1 MELNLKTQQNKL
13 ISLFRVSLM
22 FFLFFFTQQTV
33 ASSQSSITLPS
44 NNITIKEAFSEIEK
58 QTGMS
63 VDNILSYKNTF
74 GKHAINATFVYGIE
88 KRQYEMTKA
97 GATNFSNDILGFN
110 KLDAGQADL
119 QTATSGAWEES
130 SLYTMLRAIY
140 TYNDKYILTGTVRRD
155 GFSGFGKNHKFGV
168 FPSAALAWRI
178 SEEDFFKNNINWM
191 ENLKLRLSYGQNGNR
206 TVGRYQTLAQ
216 MGAQT
221 GYLFGDG
228 SSAEQMQWIKSLANA
243 DLKWETTNTFNIG
256 FDFGALNGRIFG
268 NIEYYLSQTN
278 NLLYDIDIPR
288 INGLDKIS
296 SNIGKMRN
304 RGFEMSVTGVPI
316 ETKDFSWDIT
326 FNFSR
331 NRNKVVSILGI
342 DADGDG
348 KEDDL
353 VTNKIFINHP
363 YGVCYDYNII
373 GMWQIADKQ
382 AGLIPD
388 GFEYGT
394 YKVQDVNNDGKYT
407 ADQDRIILGYTDP
420 AYRFSIQNS
429 FRYKNW
435 ELKFLINSIQGGKNY
450 YYGQPGSS
458 LPNPDNIYQNNLFNF
473 DYWTPENPNARY
485 RQLGYYTQALGGYG
499 FSPYVQRSFVR
510 LQDVTISYNVP
521 SAFLN
526 KFKVNRLKLYVT
538 GKNLLTF
545 TDWDGW
551 DPETGTGLVSN
562 QYPVMRSYSVGLNL
576 EF

>member
-1 MELNLKTQQNKL
+1 M
-13 ISLFRVSLM
+13 
-22 FFLFFFTQQTV
+22 
-33 ASSQSSITLPS
+33 
-44 NNITIKEAFSEIEK
+44 
-58 QTGMS
+58 
-63 VDNILSYKNTF
+63 
-74 GKHAINATFVYGIE
+74 
-88 KRQYEMTKA
+88 
-97 GATNFSNDILGFN
+97 
-110 KLDAGQADL
+110 
-119 QTATSGAWEES
+119 
-130 SLYTMLRAIY
+130 
-140 TYNDKYILTGTVRRD
+140 
-155 GFSGFGKNHKFGV
+155 
-168 FPSAALAWRI
+168 
-178 SEEDFFKNNINWM
+178 
-191 ENLKLRLSYGQNGNR
+191 
-206 TVGRYQTLAQ
+206 
-216 MGAQT
+216 
-221 GYLFGDG
+221 
-228 SSAEQMQWIKSLANA
+228 
-243 DLKWETTNTFNIG
+243 
-256 FDFGALNGRIFG
+256 
-268 NIEYYLSQTN
+268 
-278 NLLYDIDIPR
+278 YDIDIPR

-485 RQLGYYTQALGGYG
+485 RQLGYYTQALGGSG